1 MKMIDPLDV
10 SQMSTEVVG
19 RPLYILG
26 SEIGSLTDSEKVRKS
41 LFIIRMDSPFAFSIH
56 SHRKC
61 LLQTKPQTIKY
72 KVSYF
77 SKNKTVYISKSIIS

>member
-26 SEIGSLTDSEKVRKS
+26 SEIGSLTDSEKVRALLS
-41 LFIIRMDSPFAFSIH
+41 DMCVTFAFFPV
-56 SHRKC
+56 KA
-61 LLQTKPQTIKY
+61 
-72 KVSYF
+72 
-77 SKNKTVYISKSIIS
+77 